1 MIAALKW
8 FWRLG
13 LIAILTVAS
22 FVLALDRFSLAAE
35 KSCAQR
41 VATDPSLQ
49 VKWDGQ
55 LRTDASL
62 YHLTVTRNGRP
73 VTGARVCVNMY
84 MLGMSAM
91 AATDIGKEVSP
102 GTYELRLNFEMGDKW
117 AGQVLV
123 AQPGKPLGSVPLNL
137 TVVDTWGRSVSG

>member
-1 MIAALKW
+1 MRW

-13 LIAILTVAS
+13 LIATLAAGS
-22 FVLALDRFSLAAE
+22 FVLALGRFGLAAE

-41 VATDPSLQ
+41 VRPDPSLH
-49 VKWDGQ
+49 VAWDQ
-55 LRTDASL
+55 QPRTDVSL
-62 YHLTVTRNGRP
+62 YRVNVTRNGRP
-73 VTGARVCVNMY
+73 VTGARVCLNTY

-91 AATDIGKEVSP
+91 AATDVGKEVGP

-123 AQPGKPLGSVPLNL
+123 GQPGKPLGAVPLQL
-137 TVVDTWGRSVSG
+137 DVIDAWGRSVAG